1 MFWAIFIVLLVGG
14 FLLYALVDAFKEEIN
29 LGLLLLVYFLI
40 LIIGIILYVKLI
52 LTILIF
58 TIVFTFIIYFFYH
71 KIPFIHLRTCCQYQ
85 QRDLQ
90 TYN

>member
-40 LIIGIILYVKLI
+40 LIICVLLWGGE
-52 LTILIF
+52 
-58 TIVFTFIIYFFYH
+58 
-71 KIPFIHLRTCCQYQ
+71 
-85 QRDLQ
+85 
-90 TYN
+90 